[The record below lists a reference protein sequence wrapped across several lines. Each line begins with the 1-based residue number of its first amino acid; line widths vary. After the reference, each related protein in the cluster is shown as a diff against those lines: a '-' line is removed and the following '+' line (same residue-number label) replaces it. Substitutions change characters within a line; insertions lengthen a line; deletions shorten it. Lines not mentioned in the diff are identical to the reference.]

1 MIDQSTLDDATVKL
15 ELAEKT
21 ISSLAVEIQH
31 LKNLLEKSRSEL
43 AECVRDEVEYRYE
56 IRKLRAEI
64 DTLRKQKLTE
74 E

>member
-1 MIDQSTLDDATVKL
+1 MVDQSTLDDATVKL

-21 ISSLAVEIQH
+21 ISSLAMEIQR

>member
-1 MIDQSTLDDATVKL
+1 MVDQSALDDATAKL

-21 ISSLAVEIQH
+21 ISGLAMETQR

>member
-21 ISSLAVEIQH
+21 ISSLAMEIQR

>member
-21 ISSLAVEIQH
+21 ISSLAMEIQR
-31 LKNLLEKSRSEL
+31 LKSLLEKSRSEL

>member
-1 MIDQSTLDDATVKL
+1 MVDQSTLDDATVKL

-21 ISSLAVEIQH
+21 ISSLAMEIQR

-56 IRKLRAEI
+56 IRKLRVEI
-64 DTLRKQKLTE
+64 DALRKQKLTE